1 MNNLQTGITDIHKP
15 LDLYPKHLEMQIMQR
30 LFGDAK
36 RIGIELNPSS
46 AKCLS
51 GCCFLSQSLG
61 SLEQDC
67 GHGSQDK
74 SK

>member
-1 MNNLQTGITDIHKP
+1 MNNLQTDITGIHKP

-36 RIGIELNPSS
+36 RIGIDLNPSLET
-46 AKCLS
+46 CLS
-51 GCCFLSQSLG
+51 GYCFLSQPSE

-67 GHGSQDK
+67 GHG
-74 SK
+74 

>member
-1 MNNLQTGITDIHKP
+1 MNNLQTDITDIHKP

-36 RIGIELNPSS
+36 RIGIELNHSS

-51 GCCFLSQSLG
+51 GCCFLSQYSE

>member
-1 MNNLQTGITDIHKP
+1 MNNLQTDITDIHKP

-36 RIGIELNPSS
+36 RIGIDLNPSLET
-46 AKCLS
+46 CLC
-51 GCCFLSQSLG
+51 GCCFLAQPSE

-67 GHGSQDK
+67 GHG
-74 SK
+74 